1 MAKKKTTRKELLK
14 SPDEFLTLSSRAANF
29 AREHAQLFQYVG
41 IGIVCIILI
50 YLGVN
55 TYINYVNRKGQEAFD
70 AALVS
75 FGEEMKDFDKKGNL
89 KKTEEE
95 FETVEDKYGRARVSG
110 LVPSELAYIKYL
122 EKNYDK
128 AIPLYQEYLKSLPK
142 NSPYRSL
149 ARLALA
155 ACYEEKGEYAK
166 AAEILNT
173 VLAASKDTFKEQAM
187 LSLARVYRLEGK
199 TQESKKVLTEFLE
212 KYKSSPFV
220 PLAKA
225 HLEQHS
231 RS

>member
-14 SPDEFLTLSSRAANF
+14 STDEFLTLSARAANF
-29 AREHAQLFQYVG
+29 VRGHIQLFQYVG
-41 IGIVCIILI
+41 IGIACIILI

-55 TYINYVNRKGQEAFD
+55 TYIDYVNKKGQEAFN

-75 FGEEMKDFDKKGNL
+75 FGEEMKDFEKNGSL

-95 FETVEDKYGRARVSG
+95 FETVEDKYGRARVSR

-122 EKNYDK
+122 EKNYAE
-128 AIPLYQEYLKSLPK
+128 AIPRYQEYLKALPQ

-166 AAEILNT
+166 AAETLNT

-187 LSLARVYRLEGK
+187 LNLARVYGLEGK
-199 TQESKKVLTEFLE
+199 TGESKKVLTEFLE
-212 KYKSSPFV
+212 KYKDSPYV
-220 PLAKA
+220 PLVKA
-225 HLEQHS
+225 HLDQHS